1 MRIIAGK
8 HKGKILKEFKG
19 ESIRPT
25 SDKAR
30 QALFN
35 ILQFE
40 ITNCVFLD
48 AFCGTGAIGIEAL
61 SRGAGKVYMTDI
73 SKDSINIA
81 GQNLQSVKENAV
93 LLLQSAENFLKTTDV
108 KFDII
113 FLDPPYDSK
122 SGQACLEIISERGIL
137 KYGGKVIYEHRKG
150 DGVEFDKLK
159 LISVKNYGIAEFLI
173 YGAE

>member
-35 ILQFE
+35 ILQFR
-40 ITNCVFLD
+40 IQNCIFLD
-48 AFCGTGAIGIEAL
+48 AFCGTGAVGIEAI
-61 SRGAGKVYMTDI
+61 SRGAKSVYMTDI
-73 SKDSINIA
+73 SVDSVNLTR
-81 GQNLQSVKENAV
+81 QNLQSVKENARV
-93 LLLQSAENFLKTTDV
+93 FLQSAESFLKSTDI

-113 FLDPPYDSK
+113 FIDPPYDSK
-122 SGQACLEIISERGIL
+122 SGRACLEIIAERKLLNACGR
-137 KYGGKVIYEHRKG
+137 VIYEHRRG
-150 DGVEFDKLK
+150 DVAEFDKLP
-159 LISVKNYGIAEFLI
+159 LISVKRYGIAEFLI
-173 YGAE
+173 YGEE